1 MEPDFAIEKLI
12 ELKNTLQSIVDKWEN
27 SEYSETEFG
36 QDMINGTKKNI
47 EEVEDE
53 IKAWQEYKR
62 TGVFISRKARNAM
75 KKLKNKDDDEEYE
88 R

>member
-36 QDMINGTKKNI
+36 QDMINETKKTI
-47 EEVEDE
+47 
-53 IKAWQEYKR
+53 
-62 TGVFISRKARNAM
+62 
-75 KKLKNKDDDEEYE
+75 
-88 R
+88 